1 MKPFAISLAL
11 VLALVA
17 LTLPVRGLAALFA
30 GGSPVGEGTLITGV
44 WLLKGILL
52 THALLAIVA
61 RRMGPWHS
69 VEHSLAT
76 PIPIARSTREPAWH
90 LAIGLT
96 LLIAAALRLNHLG
109 GGLWFDEIQTL
120 VDYVRYPLSHII
132 STYDSQ
138 NNHLFY
144 SLLAK
149 LSVMTFG
156 ESGWALR
163 LPAAVLGV
171 LSIWALFEFGRRVTS
186 RREAFLATALL
197 TVSYHHVWFSQ
208 NARGYTG
215 LLLGTLVGTAA
226 FLKLVSTAQPTWKAI
241 FWYGLI
247 MALAIYVHLTA
258 VLVVAAHA
266 VIWVVL
272 AWRNRREA
280 TRTAVLPTLWAL
292 ALAGS
297 LSLALYALVLP
308 QLAVTLLGSGGPS
321 HATQWQNPVW
331 LLTESLRGLSRGL
344 PGGPIVLVMG
354 SVVAVGGWVS
364 FWRRSPTV
372 AVLMVLPA
380 ILTAAAAVGL
390 SHNLWPRLFFF
401 SAGFGVL
408 ITIRGMFAI
417 SDALVPARAS
427 AIATGLASAIILLS
441 AFTVPR
447 AWAPKQD
454 FAGAAELVEASM
466 GSDDAVV
473 TIDLTNYPY
482 REFLNRSWDSV
493 ASIEAL
499 RTIERSHARTWVLY
513 TFPVRLS
520 AVQPDIW
527 AHLQTSY
534 DTAAVFP
541 GTVGGGTVVIM
552 VTR

>member
-17 LTLPVRGLAALFA
+17 LTLPVRGLAAHLA
-30 GGSPVGEGTLITGV
+30 GGSGVVEGTLITGV

-52 THALLAIVA
+52 TLALLALA
-61 RRMGPWHS
+61 AWRTGPWHS
-69 VEHSLAT
+69 VERPLAT
-76 PIPIARSTREPAWH
+76 PLPIARSTREPVWQ
-90 LAIGLT
+90 LALGIT
-96 LLIAAALRLNHLG
+96 LLVAALLRLSHLG

-120 VDYVRYPLSHII
+120 VDYVRYPLSHIL

-156 ESGWALR
+156 EGAFALR

-186 RREAFLATALL
+186 QREAFLATALL

-226 FLKLVSTAQPTWKAI
+226 FLRLVSTAQPTWRAI
-241 FWYGLI
+241 LWYGLS

-272 AWRNRREA
+272 VWQHRRDA
-280 TRTAVLPTLWAL
+280 TRAAVLPTLWAL

-297 LSLALYALVLP
+297 FSLALYALVLP
-308 QLAVTLLGSGGPS
+308 QLVGTLLGSGGPS
-321 HATQWQNPVW
+321 HATQWQNPIW
-331 LLTESLRGLSRGL
+331 LLTESLRGLSRGF
-344 PGGPIVLVMG
+344 PGGPAILVMG
-354 SVVAVGGWVS
+354 LVVAVSGWVS

-380 ILTAAAAVGL
+380 VLTAAAAVVL

-408 ITIRGMFAI
+408 IAIRGMFAI

-427 AIATGLASAIILLS
+427 AIAAGLASTVVLLS
-441 AFTVPR
+441 ALTVPR
-447 AWAPKQD
+447 AWGPKQD
-454 FAGAAELVEASM
+454 FAGAAELVETSF
-466 GSDDAVV
+466 GSNDAVV
-473 TIDLTNYPY
+473 TVDLTNYPY

-499 RTIERSHARTWVLY
+499 RTIEQSHTRTWVLY

-520 AVQPDIW
+520 TVQPDIW
-527 AHLQTSY
+527 HHLQTSY

-541 GTVGGGTVVIM
+541 GTVGGGSVVVM